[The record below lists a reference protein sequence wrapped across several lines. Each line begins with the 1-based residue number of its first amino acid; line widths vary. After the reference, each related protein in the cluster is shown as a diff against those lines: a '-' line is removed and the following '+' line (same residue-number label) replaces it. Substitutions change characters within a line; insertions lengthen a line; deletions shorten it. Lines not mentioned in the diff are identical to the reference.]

1 MLIAPTLRP
10 ITAQQNRRRRRGHEP
25 NRPSLVGEE
34 KEKGDKQTSGGGGGG
49 EQREKLDEEGDYALQ
64 FVSGR
69 KIRLAPP
76 APAPGQTSS
85 DSRPTPL
92 DR

>member
-34 KEKGDKQTSGGGGGG
+34 KEKGDKQKSGGGGGGG
-49 EQREKLDEEGDYALQ
+49 EQREKLDKEGDYALQ

-76 APAPGQTSS
+76 ALAQTCS
-85 DSRPTPL
+85 DRRPS
-92 DR
+92 DAAR

>member
-34 KEKGDKQTSGGGGGG
+34 KEKGDKQKSGGGGGG
-49 EQREKLDEEGDYALQ
+49 EQREKLDKEGDYALQ

-76 APAPGQTSS
+76 ALAQTCS
-85 DSRPTPL
+85 DRRPS
-92 DR
+92 DAAR